1 MNDAVNTRPIGVI
14 GLGSMGG
21 GMALSLLRAGLT
33 VHGCD
38 LNPDNLKA
46 FTDAGGIAAAS
57 PAALA
62 AACDVVFIVVVNAA
76 QTEAVLFGESGAVET
91 MTSDSVVVS
100 CATLGAEFAE
110 KLGARLAE
118 HQVLMLDAP
127 ISGGKAKA
135 HSGELTVMSS
145 GPERAYEKA
154 EAALDAISET
164 VFRLGDRAGKG
175 SAMKT
180 VNQLLAGVHIT
191 AAMEAM
197 ALGIKSGLDP
207 EVVYEVVCNSAGRS
221 WMFENRVPRV
231 LSGDY
236 TPTSMVNIFVKDL
249 GIVLDAGKGLPM
261 PLPVAAAAHQQF
273 IAASG
278 MGEGAND
285 DSSVI
290 KVYQATSGID
300 LPQKKD

>member
-154 EAALDAISET
+154 GAALDAISET

-180 VNQLLAGVHIT
+180 VNQLLAGVHIA

>member
-1 MNDAVNTRPIGVI
+1 
-14 GLGSMGG
+14 
-21 GMALSLLRAGLT
+21 
-33 VHGCD
+33 
-38 LNPDNLKA
+38 
-46 FTDAGGIAAAS
+46 
-57 PAALA
+57 
-62 AACDVVFIVVVNAA
+62 
-76 QTEAVLFGESGAVET
+76 
-91 MTSDSVVVS
+91 
-100 CATLGAEFAE
+100 
-110 KLGARLAE
+110 
-118 HQVLMLDAP
+118 
-127 ISGGKAKA
+127 
-135 HSGELTVMSS
+135 
-145 GPERAYEKA
+145 
-154 EAALDAISET
+154 
-164 VFRLGDRAGKG
+164 
-175 SAMKT
+175 
-180 VNQLLAGVHIT
+180 
-191 AAMEAM
+191 MEAM